1 MSENSNL
8 LASQKA
14 ILAGVVDPDVLT
26 AGTHD
31 SGWVSLSD
39 FEQIQAI
46 IFAGTLGAS
55 GTVDAK
61 LEQATDAAGTGVKD
75 ITGKAITQLTQAGG
89 DSDKQAIINCR
100 SEELDVE
107 NSFTHVR
114 LRITV
119 AAASCDGGAVVLGH
133 AARYQVADDLA
144 SVAEVIA

>member
-1 MSENSNL
+1 MENPNL

-14 ILAGVVDPDVLT
+14 VLAGVVDPDALT
-26 AGTHD
+26 AATHD
-31 SGWVSLSD
+31 SGWIDMAL

-46 IFAGTLGAS
+46 IAVGTLGTNA
-55 GTVDAK
+55 TVDAK
-61 LEQATDAAGTGVKD
+61 LQQATDAAGAGAKD
-75 ITGKAITQLTQAGG
+75 IAGKAITQLTQAGA

-100 SEELDVE
+100 SEELDVN

-119 AAASCDGGAVVLGH
+119 AVATSDGGAVVLGH

-144 SVAEVIA
+144 SVAEVVA